1 MISERAAGMQNFI
14 FIVLIGACL
23 CSFPPRES
31 AGAQSS
37 SALSA
42 SGDAENYARYVA
54 YFREV
59 FQLMSEHYYFDIE
72 QRDFERFLQAFEQKI
87 YPNLLLEQKS
97 VDYVRWRSSAYLV
110 DFLKQPDDFFS
121 RFLPPKPAEEFAKE
135 VYGQKIDLGIEGHRE
150 GPGFAV
156 DFVEPRSDAYGQG
169 LRERDFLLRIDEK
182 EIDTMTQEEVLDR
195 LNPLVGEKTRLSFIQ
210 AVSRRPFEIVV
221 ESREYFKQTVF
232 QRPTGVADIYC
243 LQIEKFNQGTPDDM
257 LHFLSQLAGSQP
269 KGLVLDLRGNPGGPP
284 LAARAISAFFLPN
297 GEPLVY
303 FAGKNRPRADLDIPA
318 IPQAFHFDWPL
329 VILVDKMTGSASE
342 LFSGVMQ
349 DRRRAVVLGEATAGQ
364 VLLKSL
370 FDLSD
375 GSTLAMVVARGHF
388 PNGRPFPF
396 DGVHPDEEM
405 GPEHK
410 DKAVFLAARYLLL
423 KGQ

>member
-1 MISERAAGMQNFI
+1 MSGRSAGIQHFISIMM
-14 FIVLIGACL
+14 IGACL
-23 CSFPPRES
+23 CAFYPQEAS
-31 AGAQSS
+31 GAQPQVVSPA
-37 SALSA
+37 SA
-42 SGDAENYARYVA
+42 DAQNYARYVA

-59 FQLMSEHYYFDIE
+59 FQLMSEHYYFDI
-72 QRDFERFLQAFEQKI
+72 QKSDFERFLQAFEQKI
-87 YPNLLLEQKS
+87 YPNLLLEKKS
-97 VDYVRWRSSAYLV
+97 IDYVRWRSGAYLV
-110 DFLKQPDDFFS
+110 DFLKQPDDLFS

-135 VYGQKIDLGIEGHRE
+135 VYGQKIDLGIRGHRE
-150 GPGFAV
+150 GPGFVV

-169 LRERDFLLRIDEK
+169 LREQDFLLRIDGK
-182 EIDTMTQEEVLDR
+182 EIGSMTQEQVLDR
-195 LNPLVGEKTRLSFIQ
+195 LNPLAGEKTRLSFIQ
-210 AVSRRPFEIVV
+210 AASRKPFEIVV

-257 LHFLSQLAGSQP
+257 LHFLSYLANSQP

-303 FAGKNRPRADLDIPA
+303 FSGKNRPRSDLDIPA

-388 PNGRPFPF
+388 PDGRPFPF